1 LKKARFVIFL
11 LLAYLAFSENANP
24 SETLRKQKIP
34 QEQFNLL
41 LITIDTLRSDRL
53 SCYDN
58 KHLKTPNIDSLAK
71 RGVLFTRAFAHTST
85 TLPSHTNILLG
96 TTPPYHGVHDNSNFI
111 VRENLLTLAEYLKQ
125 HGYVSGA
132 FVGAYPL
139 DRRFGL
145 TQGFDI
151 YDDNYEMRETGR
163 EITGEREAQVVVDRA
178 IEWLKANKQP
188 WFLWIHCYDPHDPY
202 TPPEPYRTLY
212 AKCPYDGEVAY
223 VDSVIG
229 KLFQFLD
236 DNQLPPKTVIVFT
249 GDHGESLDE
258 HGEKTHGFFAYNSTL
273 WVPLIISVPGIKA
286 GRVHQNV
293 CHTDIFPTVCDA
305 LQIEKPKLHH
315 GISLLHVMKGKKLK
329 TRSIYFE
336 SLSPHYTMGWAPITG
351 YIYKND
357 KFIGSPIP
365 ELFNLDKDFA
375 EIHNLANEKII
386 DTYRKRLDQLIYS
399 QFSED
404 SIRAEKG
411 MDKTTLEKLQSLGY
425 IASYKGTRKEK
436 FGPEDDVK
444 VLLPYHNKS
453 NLAYE
458 LFAKGNIREGIELL
472 KEVITEKKNVS
483 LAYVNLAKLYAN
495 AGRPGDAIEVMKMG
509 MEYLPASYTIFS
521 EYIGYLYEAKRFDE
535 VIQTFESKNFIET
548 EFDPSVW
555 NYVGLTYWKTTNEEK
570 AKGCYEKSISID
582 RKFPLPYNN
591 LGTYYLSI
599 YVRTKNSNDLQKAFE
614 NFKKAIELDPYY
626 SMPYNGL
633 GMVYLQQANYPEAIT
648 SLKRAL
654 EITPD
659 FDEPLYHLGIAY
671 MRQYDYSTAY
681 MYFERFINS
690 PTYIYLSPKAK
701 AILNEYMLM
710 CSPRPQPH

>member
-1 LKKARFVIFL
+1 MEKFRFVIFL
-11 LLAYLAFSENANP
+11 LLAYLAFPENINP
-24 SETLRKQKIP
+24 SETFHKQKIP
-34 QEQFNLL
+34 QERFNLL

-58 KHLKTPNIDSLAK
+58 KHLRTPNIDSLAK
-71 RGVLFTRAFAHTST
+71 KGVLFTRAFAHTST

-96 TTPPYHGVHDNSNFI
+96 TTPLNHGVHDNSNFI
-111 VRENLLTLAEYLKQ
+111 VREDLLTLAEYLKH
-125 HGYVSGA
+125 HGYISGA

-145 TQGFDI
+145 SQGFDI

-178 IEWLKANKQP
+178 IEWLKANKSP

-202 TPPEPYRTLY
+202 TPPEPYRTMY

-223 VDSVIG
+223 VDSVMG

-236 DNQLPPKTVIVFT
+236 ENQLPPKTVIVFT

-286 GRVHQNV
+286 RRIHQNV

-305 LQIEKPKLHH
+305 LQIETPKLHH
-315 GISLLHVMKGKKLK
+315 GISLLHAMKGKKLK
-329 TRSIYFE
+329 TRSMYFE
-336 SLSPHYTMGWAPITG
+336 SLSPYYTMGWAPITG

-357 KFIGSPIP
+357 KFIESPIP
-365 ELFNLDKDFA
+365 ELYNLDKDFA
-375 EIHNLANEKII
+375 EIHNLADEKKA
-386 DTYRKRLDQLIYS
+386 DTYRKRLDQLISS
-399 QFSED
+399 QFLED
-404 SIRAEKG
+404 SMKAEKG

-425 IASYKGTRKEK
+425 IASYKGTQKEK

-458 LFAKGNIREGIELL
+458 LYANGNIKQGMELL
-472 KEVITEKKNVS
+472 KKVITEKKNVS
-483 LAYVNLAKLYAN
+483 RAYANLAKLYAN
-495 AGRPGDAIEVMKMG
+495 AGRVGDAIEVLKMG

-521 EYIGYLYEAKRFDE
+521 ECIGFLFEAKRFDE
-535 VIQTFESKNFIET
+535 VIQTFEGKNFMET
-548 EFDPSVW
+548 EFDASVW
-555 NYVGLTYWKTTNEEK
+555 NYVDPAYWKTKNEEK
-570 AKGCYEKSISID
+570 AKECYEKSISID

-591 LGTYYLSI
+591 LGTYYLST
-599 YVRTKNSNDLQKAFE
+599 YRRTEDPNDLQKAME
-614 NFKKAIELDPYY
+614 NFKKAIKLDPFYGL
-626 SMPYNGL
+626 PYNGL
-633 GMVYLQQANYPEAIT
+633 GVVYIYQGNFTVAIT
-648 SLKRAL
+648 SLKKAL
-654 EITPD
+654 EILPNL
-659 FDEPLYHLGIAY
+659 DEPLYHLGIAY
-671 MRQYDYSTAY
+671 MQQNDYSTAS
-681 MYFERFINS
+681 MYFERFRYSPSYIN
-690 PTYIYLSPKAK
+690 LSTKAK
-701 AILNEYMLM
+701 ATLEEYMLL
-710 CSPRPQPH
+710 CSPKPKPH